1 MYSREYLAINLTIFV
16 SIMMFNKDND
26 EFIVVS
32 DVKYILYSYSY
43 FQSEDETKADK
54 SVVSSDSNKRKMKES
69 TRKKKKTKIVE
80 KNGSG
85 SGVVDSLLQS
95 FGYEKLDEIPT
106 KVFLYFYNSAN

>member
-32 DVKYILYSYSY
+32 DVKYILYSY

-54 SVVSSDSNKRKMKES
+54 SVVSSDSNKRKVKES
-69 TRKKKKTKIVE
+69 TRKNKKTKIVE

-95 FGYEKLDEIPT
+95 FGYEKLDEIST
-106 KVFLYFYNSAN
+106 KLFLYFYN